1 VDSVALAGVSFI
13 PTGTTS
19 FTLTV
24 IDPCLS
30 AVITASTVLAA
41 TLNVY
46 DLVSTYSSFADF
58 TYTSTIGS
66 TGCGLIN
73 YIATETPP
81 SGF

>member
-1 VDSVALAGVSFI
+1 MDSVALAGVSFI
-13 PTGTTS
+13 PTGINS

-30 AVITASTVLAA
+30 AVITASTVPAA

-46 DLVSTYSSFADF
+46 DLLSTDISFADF

-66 TGCGLIN
+66 TGCGTIN